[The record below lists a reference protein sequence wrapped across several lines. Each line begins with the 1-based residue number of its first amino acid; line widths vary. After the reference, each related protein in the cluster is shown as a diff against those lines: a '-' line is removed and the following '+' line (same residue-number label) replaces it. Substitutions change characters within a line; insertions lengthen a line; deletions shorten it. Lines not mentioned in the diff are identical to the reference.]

1 MTNQERIDFYKNQI
15 QGYENL
21 LLKCKETIETREK
34 IDIEKMNIFVEET
47 KTDIK
52 ELEEK
57 IGILKQKIEEEEN
70 IIKSYFNF
78 KE

>member
-1 MTNQERIDFYKNQI
+1 MTNQERIDYYKNQI
-15 QGYENL
+15 QGYEKIL
-21 LLKCKETIETREK
+21 LRCREIIERGERVN
-34 IDIEKMNIFVEET
+34 IEEINIFIEET

-57 IGILKQKIEEEEN
+57 ISILKQKIEEEEN